1 MLKEDFCAVSY
12 DLRVCLFSLVF
23 QNLIYHMHSIW
34 AFIQSNYVTQFL
46 VIKILQN
53 LHVAIVSWLSW
64 KSSLLYFLTNFQQNR
79 DDRDDAFDKPMYME
93 GGDRQEVCEIFLKGV
108 CERFV
113 RRVCERF
120 VKGVCDRFVRGVD
133 ERFVRRERSV
143 WEVYKKGDECG
154 GLWEVCEMFE
164 GGECDRICERSVEGC
179 EKCVRGL

>member
-34 AFIQSNYVTQFL
+34 AFIQSNYLTQFL

-79 DDRDDAFDKPMYME
+79 DDRDDAFDKPME
-93 GGDRQEVCEIFLKGV
+93 GGDRQEVCERIVWGMCEIFVRRVSERFVRKRGV
-108 CERFV
+108 CERFI
-113 RRVCERF
+113 RR
-120 VKGVCDRFVRGVD
+120 G
-133 ERFVRRERSV
+133 
-143 WEVYKKGDECG
+143 
-154 GLWEVCEMFE
+154 
-164 GGECDRICERSVEGC
+164 RSVEGY
-179 EKCVRGL
+179 EKCGRSL